1 MTTTMQAIEEA
12 KAKPVKARHR
22 SGFVRHFVEM
32 VVAMILGMAVL
43 GGLAYGLLSL
53 VGLGDAQIRP
63 ELELFVMVLNMSVGM
78 GLWMRHRGHRWSSI
92 LEMSGAMFVP
102 FLALFPLLWLDA
114 ISVEWMLRVIRKT
127 SLPSL
132 TSVSAMLSFR
142 LKGRASCC

>member
-1 MTTTMQAIEEA
+1 MTTTMQAVEETEV
-12 KAKPVKARHR
+12 KPVKARHR

-32 VVAMILGMAVL
+32 VVAMILGMAAL

-53 VGLGDAQIRP
+53 VGLGDVDLRP

-92 LEMSGAMFVP
+92 LEMSGAMFTP

-114 ISVEWMLRVIRKT
+114 ISVDAMYGWGHVLMLPAMLGVMLRHRHEY
-127 SLPSL
+127 
-132 TSVSAMLSFR
+132 AH
-142 LKGRASCC
+142 A

>member
-1 MTTTMQAIEEA
+1 MTTTMQAIEET
-12 KAKPVKARHR
+12 KVRPVKARHR

-43 GGLAYGLLSL
+43 GGLVYGLLSL
-53 VGLGDAQIRP
+53 VGLGDADLRP

-114 ISVEWMLRVIRKT
+114 ISVDAMYGWGHVVMFPAMLGVMLRRRNEY
-127 SLPSL
+127 
-132 TSVSAMLSFR
+132 AH
-142 LKGRASCC
+142 A